1 MAIFENAIPKR
12 SGIFIC
18 SFTTMNKALVIEQLH
33 QLLDEKIEVLRT
45 NLKNQ
50 VEARNNEDKCTVG
63 DKYETGRAMTQMEL
77 EKTQVQLAK
86 TEELKTALLRIN
98 PENILQ
104 KVEFGSLVE
113 TSIGNY
119 FFSIAFGKIE
129 TGDESVFCLSLVSPI
144 GKVLFGKKVGELL
157 KFQGKEIKI
166 ERIS

>member
-1 MAIFENAIPKR
+1 
-12 SGIFIC
+12 
-18 SFTTMNKALVIEQLH
+18 MNKALIIEQLH
-33 QLLDEKIEVLRT
+33 HLLDEKISVLRV

-77 EKTQVQLAK
+77 EKTQTQLNK
-86 TEELKTALLRIN
+86 TEDLKTTLSKVDLKIL
-98 PENILQ
+98 LQ

-113 TSIGNY
+113 TNLGNY

-129 TGDESVFCLSLVSPI
+129 VDGESFFCLSPVSPI
-144 GKVLFGKKVGELL
+144 GKVLWYKTTGDKIS
-157 KFQGKEIKI
+157 FQGKELKI